1 MKATTN
7 RRFPERGFLATLFCI
22 SLCWSLPAWAQPS
35 GAQGE
40 YFLHRIMAGDT
51 LLQLSERYTQR
62 SDNWPALQQLNR
74 IADPYAVPIGLMLR
88 IPLGMIPRQDAP
100 ARIIHVQGQATAA
113 GQPATADQPLPTGS
127 RIQTG
132 DNSHVTLEL
141 ADGTLISLPS
151 RTDLNLENLQQFQGT
166 KLSDTVLHIDK
177 GSIDA
182 TVAPDGQGVG
192 RFEVR
197 TPVAVTGVRG
207 TRFRLHADSSGQRQ
221 EVLHGRVHVSAEQER
236 NELAVAAGQG
246 LSVDSTG
253 HAGEVRPLLP
263 APEPIVTPS
272 SGPQPERLGFQPVA
286 GAVHYQA
293 RQSSDADGHSVVAEW
308 QADTPWFVLPASAP
322 GEWYMQVSAVDAE
335 GLQGAST
342 TVPFT
347 ITAHYVRSDDGQ
359 PIALGSD
366 GYLQSPRY

>member
-1 MKATTN
+1 MTTKTN
-7 RRFPERGFLATLFCI
+7 RRIPERGLLAVLFCI
-22 SLCWSLPAWAQPS
+22 SLGWSLPAWTQPS

-40 YFLHRIMAGDT
+40 YFLHRVMAGDT
-51 LLQLSERYTQR
+51 LLQLSERYTLR
-62 SDNWPALQQLNR
+62 PDNWQTLQQLNR
-74 IADPYAVPIGLMLR
+74 IADPYAVPIGIMLR
-88 IPLGMIPRQDAP
+88 IPLGMIPRQEAP
-100 ARIIHVQGQATAA
+100 ARIVHVQGQATAA
-113 GQPATADQPLPTGS
+113 GQVAAADQPLSTGS

-166 KLSDTVLHIDK
+166 KLGDTVLHVDQ

-182 TVAPDGQGVG
+182 SVAPDGQGVG

-207 TRFRLHADSSGQRQ
+207 TRFRLHADSNGQRQ
-221 EVLHGRVHVSAEQER
+221 EVLHGRVHVSAEQES

-246 LSVDSTG
+246 LSIDSTG
-253 HAGEVRPLLP
+253 NAGEVRLLLP
-263 APEPIVTPS
+263 APEPIAATS
-272 SGPQPERLGFQPVA
+272 AQPEGFSFQPVA
-286 GAVHYQA
+286 GAVRYQA

-308 QADTPWFVLPASAP
+308 QADAPWFSLPAAAP

-335 GLQGAST
+335 GLQGATT

-347 ITAHYVRSDDGQ
+347 ITARYVRSEDGQ
-359 PIALGSD
+359 PIALGSE
-366 GYLQSPRY
+366 GFLQSPLY